1 MLTSRY
7 ISVTLLCVT
16 QVRYIGKGC
25 PQGGILAPLL
35 WNLVMDGLISILKN
49 CNIWCL
55 GYADSLVICVANQ
68 DPVTTAEITQ
78 HALNLVEDW
87 CQDQSLSVNPKKA
100 EAMLITRKSKVEI
113 PKLKT
118 LDTNIQYQKSVK
130 YPGVHMHK
138 KLKKPSVPYG
148 CAKVPSATHGVW
160 VPDKYYGYY
169 IQSSFP
175 LSFTAIWFGGLPSKR
190 LPKPVK
196 LPKSTDQ
203 YRFWHV
209 EHLEQPQA

>member
-68 DPVTTAEITQ
+68 DPVTTTEITQ

-118 LDTNIQYQKSVK
+118 FDTNIQYQKSVK

-148 CAKVPSATHGVW
+148 CAISNTWGMGPRQILWILHSIIFPTFLHGDLVW
-160 VPDKYYGYY
+160 W
-169 IQSSFP
+169 
-175 LSFTAIWFGGLPSKR
+175 TALQKTS
-190 LPKPVK
+190 
-196 LPKSTDQ
+196 
-203 YRFWHV
+203 
-209 EHLEQPQA
+209 